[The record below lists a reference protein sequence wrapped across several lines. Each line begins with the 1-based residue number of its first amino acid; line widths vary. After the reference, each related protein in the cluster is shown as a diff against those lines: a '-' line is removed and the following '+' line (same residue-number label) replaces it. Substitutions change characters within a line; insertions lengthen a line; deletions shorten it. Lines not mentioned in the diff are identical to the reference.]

1 MSTDNSRAIRLR
13 GVPAGSNDET
23 IKELVKRA
31 LSVGDDAVVNVQSLV
46 DDPLIVDQMVATL
59 ELHPTP
65 TALERLPADSDYAQR
80 IGDAELLFDVHF
92 QHFTLL
98 PPQVLVW
105 GDLSTYLQGEVGFHG
120 EALTML

>member
-65 TALERLPADSDYAQR
+65 TARERLPADSDYAQR

-92 QHFTLL
+92 QHFTPLT
-98 PPQVLVW
+98 PTSAGVGGFEYVSARR
-105 GDLSTYLQGEVGFHG
+105 GGLSW
-120 EALTML
+120 